1 MTADKKT
8 DETPSIYDKDWQVKD
23 ELGTVNKTF
32 SYVGL
37 DGAKAKV
44 TAKATI
50 YPGHQFE
57 VLAAE
62 HTKKSKTGIDTM
74 DTTAY
79 SRAVVKMVYGI
90 DGTGLQNILKHKGG
104 DLHNQMR
111 NFAYEL
117 SGLSLTEDEIEDQK
131 N

>member
-1 MTADKKT
+1 MTDKTADKT
-8 DETPSIYDKDWQVKD
+8 QSIYDKDWQKKE

-32 SYVGL
+32 GYIGL

-50 YPGHQFE
+50 HPGQQFE
-57 VLAAE
+57 ILTEQNTTTAKNGLDKLD
-62 HTKKSKTGIDTM
+62 TKKH
-74 DTTAY
+74 
-79 SRAVVKMVYGI
+79 SRSIVKLVYGI
-90 DGTGLQNILKHKGG
+90 DGTGLQNILDHKGP
-104 DLHNQMR
+104 DLYNQMR

-117 SGLSLTEDEIEDQK
+117 SGLSLSEDEVEDEK